1 LRAFG
6 SAMLMI
12 GAVLSAFATAFAGQC
27 VFADPVEPGSE
38 ATAETVRAQ
47 FVMPS
52 GGLLFRQLSLSTP

>member
-1 LRAFG
+1 
-6 SAMLMI
+6 MLMI